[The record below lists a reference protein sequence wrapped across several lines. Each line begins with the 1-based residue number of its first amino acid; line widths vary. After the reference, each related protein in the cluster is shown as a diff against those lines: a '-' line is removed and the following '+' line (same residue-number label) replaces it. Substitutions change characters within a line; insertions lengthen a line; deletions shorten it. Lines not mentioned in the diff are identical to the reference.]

1 MKLSSLAIIEM
12 MIEEMEEIGDLTFP
26 LCKHEDK
33 EINTAATTR
42 LILALSLS
50 NSGTLLLLV
59 SFIGV
64 KDLFKDKIDF

>member
-33 EINTAATTR
+33 EINTAAAKINKKAHHCHK
-42 LILALSLS
+42 ILQERKKQIL
-50 NSGTLLLLV
+50 NPMV
-59 SFIGV
+59 
-64 KDLFKDKIDF
+64 D

>member
-33 EINTAATTR
+33 EINTAAAKINKKAHHCHH
-42 LILALSLS
+42 ILEQRKKQIL
-50 NSGTLLLLV
+50 NPMV
-59 SFIGV
+59 
-64 KDLFKDKIDF
+64 D